1 MLRGL
6 LIAATVPAA
15 LAGCAPRTAT
25 PPPAKPAYTVGLPYR
40 QSGTWRYPAERFGGT
55 ETGLAARHTGMRIAA
70 DGEAW
75 DDAQLLGSHPTLQ
88 LPAVVRATNLNTGIS
103 VTLRVID
110 RGPPAAGRVI
120 GLSARAATL
129 LGLAVQPIPVRIE
142 IDGARSQALR
152 DALQP
157 AGTGLIATPQSSVI
171 QETLPGAPGALRRS
185 VPQPDAT
192 PPVDTQIQGGAQ
204 AGSPDPGQIWLR
216 AGTFGQ
222 IGFARLQANRL
233 VVVAPRIERSGTGR
247 AETFTVRAGPYATAA
262 AADTA
267 LDQAVSAGVTDA
279 RIVVE

>member
-6 LIAATVPAA
+6 LIAAT
-15 LAGCAPRTAT
+15 LAGCAPRTA
-25 PPPAKPAYTVGLPYR
+25 PPPAKPVYTIGQPYR
-40 QSGTWRYPAERFGGT
+40 QSGTWRYPADRFGGT
-55 ETGLAARHTGMRIAA
+55 ETGLAVRHSGARIVA

-88 LPAVVRATNLNTGIS
+88 LPAVVRATNLNTGTS

-110 RGPPAAGRVI
+110 RGPPVAGRVI
-120 GLSARAATL
+120 GLSARAAAL
-129 LGLAVQPIPVRIE
+129 LGLAGQPIPVRVE
-142 IDGARSQALR
+142 IDGARTEALR

-157 AGTGLIATPQSSVI
+157 TGTGLIATPRSSVT

-192 PPVDTQIQGGAQ
+192 PPVETQVPAGAE
-204 AGSPDPGQIWLR
+204 AGPPSPGQIWLR

-222 IGFARLQANRL
+222 IGFARLQADRL
-233 VVVAPRIERSGTGR
+233 GAVAPRIEHAGTGR
-247 AETFTVRAGPYATAA
+247 AETFTVRAGPYATPA